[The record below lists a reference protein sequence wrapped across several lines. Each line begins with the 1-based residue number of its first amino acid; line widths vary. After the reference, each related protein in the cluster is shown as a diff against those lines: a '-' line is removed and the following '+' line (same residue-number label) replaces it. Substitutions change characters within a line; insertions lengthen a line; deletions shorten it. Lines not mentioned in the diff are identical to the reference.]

1 MRREEPAVTGPPAVP
16 PYVYACVDRSRLV
29 QPFCRHVV
37 RPFADRVPAAVPANL
52 LTLGSSACM
61 GLMLLLALVAPGPGW
76 APLFLALMAAY
87 VVYDHADG
95 MHARRTGTSGPLGE
109 FLDHFLDVFHAGIAV
124 IALAVVAG
132 AGDSSWLVPATAGV
146 LAGSAATMVEQR
158 ERGVM
163 HLGVL
168 GPLEGML
175 LMLAFLASCSF
186 AAGAGWWR
194 EAAGGFSRIELALI
208 AGGAGGLGT
217 AMACLRRMRRL
228 PRELAAYL
236 LATGVLAWALE
247 RAGADRSL
255 AAVVVMCHAADY
267 VGRVIVSHLAGRPRP
282 WPDFLAPAFAACVVA
297 FAWPES
303 AGIMGAAVVLLVR
316 HALLARQAALAFGA
330 AWRWRNRP

>member
-1 MRREEPAVTGPPAVP
+1 MKRETSLAPGPPVAP
-16 PYVYACVDRSRLV
+16 PYVYACDDRSRLV

-37 RPFADRVPAAVPANL
+37 RPFADRVPAVVPANL

-76 APLFLALMAAY
+76 APLFLLLMAAY

-124 IALAVVAG
+124 IALAAVAG
-132 AGDSSWLVPATAGV
+132 AEDSPWLVPATAAV
-146 LAGSAATMVEQR
+146 LTGSAATMVEQR

-163 HLGVL
+163 HLGIL

-186 AAGAGWWR
+186 AAGVGWWR
-194 EAAGGFSRIELALI
+194 ETTGGFTRIELTLI
-208 AGGAGGLGT
+208 AGGLGGLGT
-217 AMACLRRMRRL
+217 AVACLSRMQRL

-236 LATGVLAWALE
+236 LATGILAWALE

-282 WPDFLAPAFAACVVA
+282 WPDFLAPAFAAFTVA
-297 FAWPES
+297 FTWPGS
-303 AGIMGAAVVLLVR
+303 AGIAGAALVLFVR